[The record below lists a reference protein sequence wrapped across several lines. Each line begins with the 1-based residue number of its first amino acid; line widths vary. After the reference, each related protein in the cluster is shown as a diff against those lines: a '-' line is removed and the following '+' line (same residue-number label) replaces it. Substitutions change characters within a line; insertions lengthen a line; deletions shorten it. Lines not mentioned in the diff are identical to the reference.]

1 MLFGRKKANPIKSQN
16 YNYKCLLDVHTHL
29 DTYANWCVCPDEQSW
44 DKLCSVSRD
53 QISSAHLLR
62 PEQVR
67 KYQRRF
73 VDKQFCP
80 TVIDFLTS

>member
-44 DKLCSVSRD
+44 DKLCSVSRA
-53 QISSAHLLR
+53 QVCSAQLLR
-62 PEQVR
+62 SEQVR
-67 KYQRRF
+67 KYQKWFADKHF
-73 VDKQFCP
+73 VLLL
-80 TVIDFLTS
+80 LTF